1 MQEGSEAG
9 DPLSPLLHVLGG
21 DLLQSAVN
29 ALLAA
34 GEIKLPIITND
45 PGFPII
51 QYADDTLLIMQADL
65 AQVLALKDLPKKY
78 I

>member
-1 MQEGSEAG
+1 
-9 DPLSPLLHVLGG
+9 
-21 DLLQSAVN
+21 VN